1 MMIKFS
7 WKKIND
13 KLDWD
18 MYLVLCYFIKKNNE
32 PFKPVFPLPDGSCY
46 ILNIKG
52 LIDNLNHYSISDLY
66 LYLELASKR
75 SIFDYNI
82 RGIKYLPLV
91 LAEEYQL
98 EQIRN
103 SELFKVK
110 NENIHFV
117 YEETGETV

>member
-1 MMIKFS
+1 MIKFS

-18 MYLVLCYFIKKNNE
+18 MVDVVHYFISIKDE
-32 PFKPVFPLPDGSCY
+32 CIPFSIPKGACFL
-46 ILNIKG
+46 LNINFIIHG
-52 LIDNLNHYSISDLY
+52 YGSIPELY

-75 SIFDYNI
+75 NIFDYNI